1 MTKKKKIILAAV
13 AVVLIAGG
21 LKVALGS
28 RQAEPAGT
36 PVTTGTVVRQDLEEL
51 SLIHI

>member
-21 LKVALGS
+21 LKVAADRRS
-28 RQAEPAGT
+28 P
-36 PVTTGTVVRQDLEEL
+36 LEHL
-51 SLIHI
+51 